1 MMSDWGLWFRDLI
14 LGGADW
20 LRVDW
25 TPGAV
30 SLFLVALALLAYAVH
45 GWGSWQRRR
54 ALSWAIGLVERAA
67 DRASFVVELPRIN
80 RAFIQTRD
88 SRRRWPGFLRRAEY
102 RRPIAVAWGEYN
114 ETMVQPEQGSDD
126 VVRNSLRPAAFFDT
140 DDLGFGQGW
149 WRIVPGLFVSIGL
162 LLTFLGLIAALTA
175 IGGDEINDDS
185 LRGLLNAASAKFIMS
200 LTGLACSIFLTF
212 LFRLRADAV
221 DRQVR
226 RLGHALEKR
235 LRFQSLEE
243 IAANQLHVMRQQDD
257 ALRRLATE
265 MVAELARPLREEL
278 PAAIGTSIRTE
289 IGPILERIGQSGEEG
304 VDAMVAS
311 LSDRLSSDV
320 GTALNTA
327 SAQLT
332 AAASQLDGLVQR
344 IGAQQT
350 AMHEA
355 LQRDVQRAT
364 TAAGASI
371 AEASAGITAPLAEIA
386 ARLEASA
393 AAQHQ
398 ATADM
403 ERLSGAARTAAQ
415 AMAGGAAQIETA
427 SAALSAAADP
437 IRADLAMMA
446 QSAREMSQGVR
457 NALANAE
464 RHMNGTATRTRD
476 ALQAATD
483 ILGSQRDG
491 IDRAMHGLAIAL
503 HELSGHGER
512 LDQIDSKLGQAFE
525 TYREQVETTM
535 ESTALRVKE
544 IVEILTP
551 ALATMESVVQQAEA
565 FAPQANAADGGQPGA
580 T

>member
-1 MMSDWGLWFRDLI
+1 
-14 LGGADW
+14 
-20 LRVDW
+20 
-25 TPGAV
+25 
-30 SLFLVALALLAYAVH
+30 
-45 GWGSWQRRR
+45 
-54 ALSWAIGLVERAA
+54 
-67 DRASFVVELPRIN
+67 
-80 RAFIQTRD
+80 
-88 SRRRWPGFLRRAEY
+88 
-102 RRPIAVAWGEYN
+102 
-114 ETMVQPEQGSDD
+114 
-126 VVRNSLRPAAFFDT
+126 
-140 DDLGFGQGW
+140 
-149 WRIVPGLFVSIGL
+149 
-162 LLTFLGLIAALTA
+162 
-175 IGGDEINDDS
+175 
-185 LRGLLNAASAKFIMS
+185 
-200 LTGLACSIFLTF
+200 
-212 LFRLRADAV
+212 
-221 DRQVR
+221 
-226 RLGHALEKR
+226 
-235 LRFQSLEE
+235 
-243 IAANQLHVMRQQDD
+243 
-257 ALRRLATE
+257 
-265 MVAELARPLREEL
+265 
-278 PAAIGTSIRTE
+278 
-289 IGPILERIGQSGEEG
+289 
-304 VDAMVAS
+304 MVAS